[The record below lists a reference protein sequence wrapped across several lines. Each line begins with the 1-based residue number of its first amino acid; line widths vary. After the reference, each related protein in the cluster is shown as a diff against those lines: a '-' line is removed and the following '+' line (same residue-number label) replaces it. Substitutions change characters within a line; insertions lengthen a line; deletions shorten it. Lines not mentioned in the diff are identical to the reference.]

1 MALRVA
7 VANGNWSNPSTWNAG
22 IIPVAGDIAASNG
35 FTVTI
40 DQNVNV
46 DSITNAVASPVKVTP
61 NMTGYTTP
69 SGIVTASSDNTA
81 GGRAIWQAFDGSGT
95 IGSHFNFGPGW
106 VAYEFPTPKIINAYS
121 WSSSANEQPYNWT
134 FEGWDGTSW
143 IVLHTVTSGA
153 VNYTSPLIGNNT
165 AYIKYRIN
173 VSLVQISTSRSLWYE
188 INLFEKGSDLTAVAG
203 GSFNLNSG
211 VTVTCT
217 GTNGITGGPVTCMTY
232 SGTGSSTI
240 NANITPTGND
250 VNAPT
255 LIHNSTGTLILN
267 GSIFNNG
274 NSFNNRV
281 QTVLFSGAGIF
292 NITGTINGLQTKT
305 GLNITGN
312 GTCNIVGDLY
322 PANAGSAMT
331 IAGNA
336 IVNITGNIYPSL
348 GGSVFN
354 GTLIIPAVSAVVTFT
369 GNVFYDSNVNFL
381 CNGIYVTGNS
391 RLNVIGNVY
400 AGSGSTYT
408 GISATGSCYIDMVG
422 IIKPNRGLPAFYST
436 GAGAINV
443 LSGPFI
449 SGDSGVQP
457 FYIARMHYRRTMG
470 SYFEFRDNS
479 TNGALPPAGAAPATR
494 LVAPGTAVDAPSPA
508 NVRFGTS
515 YALGAQT
522 GTMIVPSPSNVAK
535 NVPVDN
541 TVGTAILDADSVWA
555 VPLTSIN
562 TLNSIGRRVKN
573 AATVETTGAQIQTT
587 LNNNE

>member
-7 VANGNWSNPSTWNAG
+7 VANGNWSSTATWNG
-22 IIPVAGDIAASNG
+22 GVLPTTGDIVASNG
-35 FTVTI
+35 FTITI
-40 DQNVNV
+40 DQNINV
-46 DSITNAVASPVKVTP
+46 DSITNTAQAVVGAVPI
-61 NMTGYTTP
+61 MTSNTTP
-69 SGIVTASSDNTA
+69 SGIASTNVGTA
-81 GGRAIWQAFDGSGT
+81 WYAFDAAGFNSDWIVDVVSPGT
-95 IGSHFNFGPGW
+95 W
-106 VAYEFPTPKIINAYS
+106 LAYEFTSPIAVNQYS
-121 WSSSANEQPYNWT
+121 FAGYTNQNNWT
-134 FEGWDGTSW
+134 FEAWNGSTW
-143 IVLHTVTSGA
+143 IVLHTITGASVTS
-153 VNYTSPLIGNNT
+153 YTSPLLGNST
-165 AYIKYRIN
+165 AYIKYRFVLNDSGYRRIYG
-173 VSLVQISTSRSLWYE
+173 VQMYQYLGT
-188 INLFEKGSDLTAVAG
+188 TAAVAG
-203 GSFNLNSG
+203 GTFNLNSG

-292 NITGTINGLQTKT
+292 NITGTINGLQIKT

-457 FYIARMHYRRTMG
+457 FYVARMHYRRTMG

-494 LVAPGTAVDAPSPA
+494 LVSPDTAVDAPIPA
-508 NVRFGTS
+508 NVRFGTV
-515 YALGAQT
+515 YASGSQT
-522 GTMIVPSPSNVAK
+522 GTMRVPAASNVRAGIE
-535 NVPVDN
+535 VDN
-541 TVGTAILDADSVWA
+541 TVGTAV
-555 VPLTSIN
+555 LTASQIWEMLQSN
-562 TLNSIGRRVKN
+562 LTTPGSIGERLKN
-573 AATVETTGAQIQTT
+573 CSTVQTTGSQIAS
-587 LNNNE
+587 L